1 MSDYSSIIDHPHHRS
16 EKHPHMS
23 MTTRAAQFSPFAAL
37 TGYDES
43 VAETGRL
50 TDEKI
55 VLDADAL
62 AALDEKIRRIIPGTS
77 TAIITYFVND
87 LLKEGGSYVITSGE
101 IKKIDTIE
109 NRIIMKDGTAVPI
122 NDIFDIEI
130 T

>member
-16 EKHPHMS
+16 DRRPHMS
-23 MTTRAAQFSPFAAL
+23 MIARAAQFSPFAAL

-55 VLDADAL
+55 VLDSDAL
-62 AALDEKIRRIIPGTS
+62 AALDEKIKAIVPGTS
-77 TAIITYFVND
+77 SVCVTYFVAD
-87 LLKEGGSYVITSGE
+87 LRKDGGSYVITSGE
-101 IKKIDTIE
+101 VKKIDTIE
-109 NRIIMKDGTAVPI
+109 NAIIMKDGTKIPV
-122 NDIFDIEI
+122 NDIFDIDI